1 MCVVAA
7 EADVMVAR
15 KGGHI
20 KVSIPEDNGDSDIER
35 RDADGMWSF
44 LTSFVLVTLFKSI
57 LITK

>member
-7 EADVMVAR
+7 DADVMVAR

-35 RDADGMWSF
+35 RDADGM
-44 LTSFVLVTLFKSI
+44 
-57 LITK
+57 